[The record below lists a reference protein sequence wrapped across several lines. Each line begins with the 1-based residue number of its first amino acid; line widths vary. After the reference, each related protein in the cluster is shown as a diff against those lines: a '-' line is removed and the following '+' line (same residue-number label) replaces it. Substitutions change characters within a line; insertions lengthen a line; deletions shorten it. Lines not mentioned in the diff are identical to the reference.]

1 MIVRRIFEDKVFRWN
16 FVNFLRRSICFQF
29 SYLSL
34 LHVPNQSFD
43 PLKRVRIR
51 RLKNSRV
58 KLLRIKTDKFYRVY
72 YLPDNFHKDRW
83 RCDRFQRRAEGGP
96 CSPGS
101 CCSRTD
107 SRYLRIWFCKGCPDS
122 ASNCSPPSSKTTTL
136 NPTLCN
142 QGTSRVKIL
151 DSCQ

>member
-51 RLKNSRV
+51 RLKNTRV

-72 YLPDNFHKDRW
+72 YSPDNFHKDRW

-122 ASNCSPPSSKTTTL
+122 ASNCSPPSSKTVTTTL

-142 QGTSRVKIL
+142 QSTSRP
-151 DSCQ
+151 